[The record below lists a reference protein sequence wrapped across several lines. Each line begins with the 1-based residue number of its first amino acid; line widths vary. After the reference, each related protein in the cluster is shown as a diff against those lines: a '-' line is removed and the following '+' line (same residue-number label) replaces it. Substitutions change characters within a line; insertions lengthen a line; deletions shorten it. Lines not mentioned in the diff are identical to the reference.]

1 MPQKQRSP
9 REAGNGHGLAGL
21 ARANNTTPVD
31 DHAFDEAMTMAGK
44 LGQLHDRRAVR
55 KFAPHWFAA
64 IRRALD
70 A

>member
-1 MPQKQRSP
+1 MTFRLPLV
-9 REAGNGHGLAGL
+9 AAMLALL
-21 ARANNTTPVD
+21 AVPALADSAMLVVD
-31 DHAFDEAMTMAGK
+31 SSASMAGK